1 MFYPIYYLKKP
12 FQVVIIIIS
21 HVSDMITEVWSFY
34 LIQGAGLEP
43 RSFWSQ
49 GLICTKNLFSENFT
63 DILQIREIPQGAKS
77 KILDYKA
84 QRGWKETVLSLASV

>member
-21 HVSDMITEVWSFY
+21 HVSDITEVWSFY